1 MTRTSDWTAELSRRI
16 RIAAS
21 LYAHGDRSDTLDALR
36 DRLHAMR
43 RTSCTDTRE
52 YSDTG
57 VGTLLREFDA
67 YWHGEP
73 IPRRCPW
80 CGAVTDQCPSCERPA
95 PEPMPQ
101 YEGPLPELG
110 AEEDTT

>member
-1 MTRTSDWTAELSRRI
+1 MTTETRDWTGELSRRI

-57 VGTLLREFDA
+57 VRTLLREFDTYA
-67 YWHGEP
+67 
-73 IPRRCPW
+73 R
-80 CGAVTDQCPSCERPA
+80 A
-95 PEPMPQ
+95 
-101 YEGPLPELG
+101 
-110 AEEDTT
+110 AEKRA